1 MNKKIG
7 NIGYKADSIKVLK
20 GLEAVKKRP
29 GMFIGDTDDGTGLH
43 HMVYEVVDNSIDE
56 ALAGYCQNI
65 EIDINP
71 DGTIT
76 VRDDGRGIPVDI
88 HKGEKKS
95 AAEVIMTQLHS
106 GAKFDHNSYK
116 VSGGLH
122 GVGVSVVNAL
132 SEKLELIIDRDG
144 KKYIIEFKNG
154 HSIKPLRVIG
164 KSKKTGT
171 IIKFLPSKEIFSS
184 VKFSFTT
191 ILKRMRELAF
201 LNKKTKIVI
210 NDLTQK
216 KSKNIEFKFNGGILE
231 FVEFLDEKREK
242 LKNKNNNDLFKK
254 PIFIEGKK
262 QNLEIECSLKWNAG
276 YAEDVYAYTNNIFQ
290 KDGGTH
296 LLGFRSA
303 LTRVVNK
310 YASEQNLLKKNK
322 LSISGDDI
330 KEGLTCVLSI
340 KIPDPKFSSQ
350 TKDKLVSSDVRNIVE
365 TILNERLSV
374 WFDQN
379 PSIAKIVLAK
389 IVHAALAR
397 DSARKARENVR
408 RKGALELI
416 GLPGKLAD
424 CQISKQEG
432 TELFIVEGDSAGGSA
447 KQGRNREN
455 QAVLPLRGKILNT
468 YTDVNGFKKNI
479 NGNGSELRTKTL
491 SKLISSNEIVTLIN
505 ALGLDPKNEE
515 IDLKDLRYEKIII
528 MTDADVDGSHI
539 RALLLTFF
547 NNKPFNKLIVNGHI
561 YLAQP
566 PLFKINKG
574 SKGIYIKDEKELEN
588 YIIGNSKEFKKL
600 KKNSKEFEKKYQ
612 EEKSKLSIQRFKGL
626 GEMNPEELWST
637 TLNPETRNL
646 LKVQYSKDLKKDHDL
661 IHTLMGNDVAL
672 RRDFIV
678 ENAIN
683 VSNLDI

>member
-1 MNKKIG
+1 MIKKTR
-7 NIGYKADSIKVLK
+7 NSSYQADSIKVLK
-20 GLEAVKKRP
+20 GLEAVRKRP
-29 GMFIGDTDDGTGLH
+29 GMYIGDTDDGTGLH

-56 ALAGYCQNI
+56 ALAGYCKN
-65 EIDINP
+65 IDIYINS
-71 DGTIT
+71 DETIT
-76 VRDDGRGIPVDI
+76 IRDDGRGIPVDM

-106 GAKFDHNSYK
+106 GGKFDHDSYK

-132 SEKLELIIDRDG
+132 SEKLKLEINRDG
-144 KKYIIEFKNG
+144 KKYFIEFKDG
-154 HSIKPLRVIG
+154 DAKSPLKAVG
-164 KSKKTGT
+164 KSKETGT
-171 IIKFLPSKEIFSS
+171 QITFLPSKKIFSS
-184 VKFSFTT
+184 IKFSPNI

-201 LNKKTKIVI
+201 LNKGIKITI
-210 NDLTQK
+210 NDLTIKQSK
-216 KSKNIEFKFNGGILE
+216 KTEFKFDGGIIE
-231 FVEFLDEKREK
+231 FVDFLDEKREK
-242 LKNKNNNDLFKK
+242 LQNKSGNYLFKK
-254 PIFIEGKK
+254 PIYIEGKK
-262 QNLEIECSLKWNAG
+262 NNIEIECSLKWNASYG
-276 YAEDVYAYTNNIFQ
+276 EDVYPYTNNIYQ

-296 LLGFRSA
+296 ILGFRSA

-310 YASEQNLLKKNK
+310 YASENNLLKKNK
-322 LSISGDDI
+322 LTISGDDI
-330 KEGLTCVLSI
+330 KEGLTCVLSA

-350 TKDKLVSSDVRNIVE
+350 TKDKLVSSEVRTIVE
-365 TILNERLSV
+365 SVINEKLSL

-379 PSIAKIVLAK
+379 PSVAKIILSK
-389 IVHAALAR
+389 IIQAALAR
-397 DSARKARENVR
+397 DVARKARENVR
-408 RKGALELI
+408 RKGALELT

-424 CQISKQEG
+424 CQIGKQEG

-468 YTDVNGFKKNI
+468 YVDANGTKK
-479 NGNGSELRTKTL
+479 NGNGNEFRIKAL
-491 SKLISSNEIVTLIN
+491 SKMISSNEIVTLIN
-505 ALGLDPKNEE
+505 ALGLDPKVEDL
-515 IDLKDLRYEKIII
+515 DLKDLRYGKIII

-547 NNKPFNKLIVNGHI
+547 NNKPFNKLIENGHI

-566 PLFKINKG
+566 PLYKINKG
-574 SKGIYIKDEKELEN
+574 SKGIYIKDEKELEE
-588 YIIGNSKEFKKL
+588 YILNNSKELKKL
-600 KKNSKEFEKKYQ
+600 KKGSKEFLKTHEQ
-612 EEKSKLSIQRFKGL
+612 EKSKMSIQRFKGL

-646 LKVQYSKDLKKDHDL
+646 LQVQYSKNVKKDQDI

-672 RRDFIV
+672 RKDFIV
-678 ENAIN
+678 SNAIN